1 MMRTLKPLEHLRSVL
16 ATWVACPLLLLAF
29 STFSDAAQAA
39 RIEVLAD
46 ETTEHP
52 ALIVIKGQ
60 FLKSEVQH
68 DITTFATLAAVQ
80 KKPAIV
86 FLDSMGGMT
95 WTGLRI
101 GKVIQGYG
109 FSTAVA
115 DGTVCSSSCALIW
128 LAGKE
133 RFMAPTS
140 RVGFHA
146 ASTAGNPGVE
156 VSSYGNAVIGA
167 YLYEIGLK
175 EPTTIIYLTKA
186 SPQSMTRL
194 TMIDATRYGI
204 AAKAFSLSAHEWSWA
219 QEALTGSNT
228 RRIDP
233 PVPIPA
239 TRPTGSAAASDVKM
253 ADPSELGSLQR
264 RANELQ
270 SDIEKIT
277 TERERINARLTE
289 TGRLIRQSKAQLML
303 IESRFRELEVQE
315 TLLRQTLEARHGS
328 ISKLLAAMQRMG
340 RNPPPV
346 MDKGR
351 EDALSMVRSAMLLAA
366 AFPELRGQAM
376 ALADQIGDLLRV
388 KDSIRIEGE
397 RLRAKT
403 SRLDDA
409 HTRLA
414 GLQESKRQSLAE
426 RQAELA
432 QVRQVIAKLTG
443 KPDSLDVREK

>member
-1 MMRTLKPLEHLRSVL
+1 MMRTLKPLENLGSVL
-16 ATWVACPLLLLAF
+16 ATWAPCLLLLQALSAF
-29 STFSDAAQAA
+29 PGAANAA
-39 RIEVLAD
+39 RIEVIAD
-46 ETTEHP
+46 ATTEHP
-52 ALIVIKGQ
+52 ALILIEGQ
-60 FLKSEVQH
+60 FLKSEAQH
-68 DITTFATLAAVQ
+68 DITTFAELAAVQ

-86 FLDSMGGMT
+86 FLDSKGGMT

-115 DGTVCSSSCALIW
+115 DGTVCTSSCALIW

-140 RVGFHA
+140 RIGFHA
-146 ASTAGNPGVE
+146 SSTAENPGE

-167 YLYEIGLK
+167 YLYEIGLR

-186 SPQSMTRL
+186 SPQSMTWL
-194 TMIDATRYGI
+194 TMNDATRYGI
-204 AAKAFSLSAHEWSWA
+204 SAKTFGLSEHEWSWA
-219 QEALTGSNT
+219 REALTGSNM

-239 TRPTGSAAASDVKM
+239 TRPTSSAAASEVKM

-270 SDIEKIT
+270 SDIEQIAA
-277 TERERINARLTE
+277 ERERINARLTE
-289 TGRLIRQSKAQLML
+289 TGRLIRQSEAQLNL
-303 IESRFRELEVQE
+303 TESRLGELEVKE
-315 TLLRQTLEARHGS
+315 NLLRQTLEARHGS
-328 ISKLLAAMQRMG
+328 IAGLLAAMQRMG

-346 MDKGR
+346 MATRR
-351 EDALSMVRSAMLLAA
+351 EDALSMVRDAMLLAK
-366 AFPELRGQAM
+366 AFPELRAQAA
-376 ALADQIGDLLRV
+376 ALADQLSDLLRV
-388 KDSIRIEGE
+388 KDSIRTEGE
-397 RLRAKT
+397 RLRT
-403 SRLDDA
+403 ETERLDDA
-409 HTRLA
+409 RTRLA

-432 QVRQVIAKLTG
+432 QVRQAIYELTR
-443 KPDSLDVREK
+443 KPDSLAVPEK